1 MSEYAGREN
10 EWEGCAVN
18 PADFAELSAW
28 LEIAHLRYSELP
40 EHAEIHDPAWE
51 PEFDSRFEPRF
62 DPGSD
67 RKTASD
73 SERKNRSIPAAA
85 PKSRKRTLR

>member
-28 LEIAHLRYSELP
+28 LEIAHLRFSELP
-40 EHAEIHDPAWE
+40 EHAEIHDPAGE
-51 PEFDSRFEPRF
+51 REFEPRF
-62 DPGSD
+62 DPGSN
-67 RKTASD
+67 RKTAAD
-73 SERKNRSIPAAA
+73 SERKNRSTPAAA
-85 PKSRKRTLR
+85 PKSRKRRLR